1 MKYEFVCEEDSLEE
15 YCSNLEGQVAELKNK
30 IEVLRQ
36 VINELSFEN
45 LELRE
50 QLGKEL

>member
-15 YCSNLEGQVAELKNK
+15 YCFNLEGKVAELENR
-30 IEVLRQ
+30 IEGLRQ

-45 LELRE
+45 LMLRE
-50 QLGKEL
+50 QLDEIR